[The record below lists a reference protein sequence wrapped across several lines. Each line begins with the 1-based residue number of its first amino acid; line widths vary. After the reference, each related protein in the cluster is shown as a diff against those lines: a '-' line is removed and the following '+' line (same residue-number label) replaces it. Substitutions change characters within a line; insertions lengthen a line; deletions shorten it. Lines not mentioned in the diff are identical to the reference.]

1 MNFAWGFDSTNI
13 PDSRWP
19 WYHASSVMS
28 LVSRLARKL
37 GRPVV
42 AVAAGRGG
50 GWAKGLCG
58 TTSLLRDRSQSH
70 PSGLGLGLRRFVHG
84 EQRGERRGERRGEAE
99 PSGHVHSK
107 RGKHGPGHGGQGH
120 EHSGHSHGHSHSHA
134 HGQHGE
140 SRNHLHVLGC
150 DHSHSAEMSELKGEA
165 IKVTLL
171 GFSFNCLLGVLQ
183 YFAGNYC
190 KSAALTSDAIHTLT
204 DSLSDIITLCVVQ
217 LAIGPATPH
226 FPFGRGK
233 LDSLAALGVSG
244 IMMGTG
250 ISAMRFSS
258 TLFLEAMAMGDLGS
272 DEHQGHGDSHS
283 HGHSHVHS
291 HGLPSP
297 ILENGH
303 VNEVAVGTC
312 LATIAGKEALYHIT
326 RRAADRLHSSVLLA
340 NAWHHR
346 SDALSSGLVLLGVL
360 GRMFVHSAF
369 DPVAGALVST
379 VIIRIAFGIGR
390 RSVAELLDMQLPRQ
404 DLQELNEALKAALT
418 KVQAQEEPPSVEVQ
432 QLVGRRAGPDVHLE
446 ALLTSSDW
454 RAISAQQLAQLET
467 SLLSELHLG
476 GHRIRSLR
484 VVPRL

>member
-1 MNFAWGFDSTNI
+1 
-13 PDSRWP
+13 
-19 WYHASSVMS
+19 MS
-28 LVSRLARKL
+28 LVSRLAARRL
-37 GRPVV
+37 RRPVV
-42 AVAAGRGG
+42 AVGR
-50 GWAKGLCG
+50 GWAKGVCA
-58 TTSLLRDRSQSH
+58 TSVLRDRSSHHSGLRAHGHGEHDDQSH
-70 PSGLGLGLRRFVHG
+70 AGHAGHHASNHG
-84 EQRGERRGERRGEAE
+84 KQGARDTRHEH
-99 PSGHVHSK
+99 GHP
-107 RGKHGPGHGGQGH
+107 GGHGGHGVL
-120 EHSGHSHGHSHSHA
+120 GHGHSGDG
-134 HGQHGE
+134 HGHGHHRE
-140 SRNHLHVLGC
+140 GQGHLHVLGC
-150 DHSHSAEMSELKGEA
+150 HDHGHSAEMSELKGEA

-171 GFSFNCLLGVLQ
+171 GFTFNCLLGVLQ

-190 KSAALTSDAIHTLT
+190 NSAALTSDAIHTLT

-217 LAIGPATPH
+217 LAIGPATPS

-250 ISAMRFSS
+250 ISAMRFST
-258 TLFLEAMAMGDLGS
+258 TLFLEAMGDLGG
-272 DEHQGHGDSHS
+272 DEHHGAGAHNDS
-283 HGHSHVHS
+283 HGHSHVHG
-291 HGLPSP
+291 HGHSSP

-312 LATIAGKEALYHIT
+312 LVTIAGKEALYHIT

-379 VIIRIAFGIGR
+379 VIIRVAFGIGR
-390 RSVAELLDMQLPRQ
+390 RSVAELLDMQLPKHE
-404 DLQELNEALKAALT
+404 LQELKEALKAAAAAL
-418 KVQAQEEPPSVEVQ
+418 EPRQPPVEVQ
-432 QLVGRRAGPDVHLE
+432 QLLGRRAGPDVHLE
-446 ALLTSSDW
+446 ALLTSDW
-454 RAISAQQLAQLET
+454 RAMSAQQLAQLET

-476 GHRIRSLR
+476 GHRMVRSLR